1 MAEIHVGKFINNLD
15 TEDLTSE
22 KLQGV
27 VNNVYAKAIKDH
39 KKTAKKADDN
49 LKQADEDTVEFEKSN
64 HDRLKANKDKV
75 AKDLN
80 KDDAKEVKP
89 EGKVAK
95 GVEETKGSAVV
106 EGVESELAKL
116 EQKKHALANKLDA
129 MVAKNPNAEHT
140 RRFKQIESEMESLAF
155 EIEELKG
162 KSVVESKQ
170 VNETL
175 DDPNKTE
182 FHYAFQVSRMII
194 FEVDYYTLGSN
205 KEPYFAT
212 SAAEF
217 NRPKSDYNSSGQA
230 QESLLKGF
238 PTAYNFYKKWDP
250 YHLKDLTDEQYE
262 ELVKDIER
270 LKQKY
275 NYVEQKKDTFAG
287 SDSGI
292 SFYQARNLSM
302 QPLKRS
308 TVTTESKQVKED
320 YYDDYWAEKTTDYL
334 IKLVKEIAR
343 KGNLAEYKLTPSDF
357 YEIWDDVKEL
367 KRNRSFDTI
376 NQNVADFFNENS
388 NAICYPKGVGWHFE
402 ANNKYESKN
411 TRKSVKKVNEA
422 EELNAKKPFRKKVKE
437 DFERKLEPGDK
448 IICKGN
454 EVTIGGIFDQFFDKK
469 FIDIEFVDDKGRYRT
484 WKSDIDG
491 GKVVYKESK
500 KVNEASYRG
509 LAYYEYKGCHVRETP
524 SYFVAT
530 NEHGTTIGQSLTRY
544 GAEGIIDDYVN
555 GKRNNPVVQ
564 ATGAP
569 AMQQTGEFLKA
580 GIVEDKKLT
589 EAVHDGD
596 HFEVFGLDFSLTW
609 LDHTKGE
616 PDEYAIVCDS
626 IPNDYDGEPTYIGET
641 VGPDATEKEIR
652 ELCRDWVYN
661 EPEET
666 FDDFEIVDEMNI
678 GWYFADKETVKALQ
692 DKYGD
697 KMEWYP
703 HGPWWILDSSA
714 DRKRPVDNDPL
725 PWGPDESLIKEAE
738 EKIEPGNIHAI
749 LVKELPA
756 EDIDHHDSDLYV
768 RKTPKS
774 TEIINRLTTKSLL
787 STFKDQIDGDIW
799 YELPFCFS
807 PDLKKEG
814 LNEETFRELGLEQDD
829 KVVYEFPELTKE
841 DIRVARRFGL
851 KDVTDAWGTDI
862 EGFEEDTFL
871 QGTLK
876 DIKNFAR
883 EIEYILVDGFLFDT
897 EGNQIDLDDEGNLVD
912 GQDEFIDLRA
922 QWEDLSDKIKI
933 IEFDN
938 GDYYYVDV
946 DWDEGVIFAG
956 TATNTGVI
964 REYELD
970 LDPDYT
976 IDELI
981 AELYDAI
988 IEDRPELIGESK
1000 KLKEESKKPSQ
1011 EEDIRI
1017 LLKSGWILK
1026 ISKRNY
1032 TPTEFKLVGNDVYYN
1047 NKEISFGWN
1056 KHPTLDLD
1064 GLIEHA
1070 IRLQNEGFFLNF
1082 DKKEDKK
1089 WYTPKEAF
1097 KESKKLTERLEPK
1110 DLDKIF
1116 TVGKEFVLTRPLE
1129 LKHYIGDDYF
1139 DLGSEDFDDEDNLII
1154 RPEKLEEL
1162 KNKFIQEL
1170 KEDERFDQGV
1180 IDNYVVVD
1188 EELGDIRLEL
1198 PKGTKLVVKENDLKG
1213 DIFNGNPWFT
1223 RVKFTTPNGDF
1234 ETFYNDPGLFEFI
1247 TKNSK

>member
-170 VNETL
+170 V
-175 DDPNKTE
+175 
-182 FHYAFQVSRMII
+182 
-194 FEVDYYTLGSN
+194 
-205 KEPYFAT
+205 
-212 SAAEF
+212 
-217 NRPKSDYNSSGQA
+217 
-230 QESLLKGF
+230 
-238 PTAYNFYKKWDP
+238 
-250 YHLKDLTDEQYE
+250 
-262 ELVKDIER
+262 
-270 LKQKY
+270 
-275 NYVEQKKDTFAG
+275 
-287 SDSGI
+287 
-292 SFYQARNLSM
+292 
-302 QPLKRS
+302 
-308 TVTTESKQVKED
+308 KED

-334 IKLVKEIAR
+334 IKLVKEIAK

-388 NAICYPKGVGWHFE
+388 NAICYPKGTGWHFE

-454 EVTIGGIFDQFFDKK
+454 EITIGGIFDQFFDKK

-524 SYFVAT
+524 SCFVAT
-530 NEHGTTIGQSLTRY
+530 DEHGTTLGQSMTKY

-569 AMQQTGEFLKA
+569 AMQQTGEFLRA

-609 LDHTKGE
+609 LDHTEGE

-626 IPNDYDGEPTYIGET
+626 IPNNYDGEPTYIGET

-652 ELCRDWVYN
+652 DLCKDWIYN

-666 FDDFEIVDEMNI
+666 FDNFEIVDEMNV

-703 HGPWWILDSSA
+703 QGPWWILDSSA
-714 DRKRPVDNDPL
+714 DRKRSVDNDSV
-725 PWGPDESLIKEAE
+725 PWGPGDQVEKELDYVERNYGPDESLKESA
-738 EKIEPGNIHAI
+738 EKIEPSNIHAV

-787 STFKDQIDGDIW
+787 STFKDQIDGDTW

-807 PDLKKEG
+807 PNLKKEG

-841 DIRVARRFGL
+841 DIRMARRFGL
-851 KDVTDAWGTDI
+851 KNVTDAWGTDI

-883 EIEYILVDGFLFDT
+883 EIEYILIDGFLFDT
-897 EGNQIDLDDEGNLVD
+897 DGNQIDLDDEGNLVD

-970 LDPDYT
+970 LDPEYT

-988 IEDRPELIGESK
+988 VEDRPELIGESK
-1000 KLKEESKKPSQ
+1000 KLTEGPKKPSQ
-1011 EEDIRI
+1011 EEDIRE
-1017 LLKSGWILK
+1017 LLKSGWVLK
-1026 ISKRNY
+1026 ISKWKF

-1089 WYTPKEAF
+1089 LSEGDQEVMPRPDSKIYKHLTDKEWNAISQFTADNNLDTVFDIAEDEDGDFFFDFELDKKVPFEEYLCYLADNIYTDGVYYPNYSHEFRELLSSIFDKYCGNEKVKQYVKSINKQLDEKEKIAKKREKYAGMKF
-1097 KESKKLTERLEPK
+1097 REGKKLTERLEPEE
-1110 DLDKIF
+1110 LDKLF
-1116 TVGKEFVLTRPLE
+1116 AVGKEFVLKRPLE
-1129 LKHYIGDDYF
+1129 LRHYIGDDYF
-1139 DLGSEDFDDEDNLII
+1139 DLGSEDYDDEDNLII

-1188 EELGDIRLEL
+1188 KDLGDIKLEL
-1198 PKGTKLVVKENDLKG
+1198 PKGTKLVVKENEPNTT
-1213 DIFNGNPWFT
+1213 IFNGNPWFT

-1234 ETFYNDPGLFEFI
+1234 ETFYNDPGLFSLI
-1247 TKNSK
+1247 AKYSK